1 MARGPFQGTFQQ
13 GIRPT
18 VVTAPDALVF
28 LNGES
33 DILGCPKCRRR
44 FDWNKYITTVQV
56 DLSVVSVPGSASF
69 SLSIPRHA
77 IDEFF
82 FDGNPLITP
91 MMEVEIYAKG
101 YFIIEGLP
109 QYYPI
114 FWGLITEVSDSY
126 SAGEHTVSVS
136 CSDILKWWELC
147 RMNVNPA
154 FTQAMGQTGRSLF
167 GNTFSGTNPYD
178 IIWSLAQQSFG
189 DIVVGSGS
197 LLSMYKETS
206 QKATFKNAMVDTMIY
221 WEDRFRNIRS
231 NLLLYGTRGNA
242 VRGDY
247 IAANVDPANENNIF
261 NPSKPEH
268 QPVSQLVR
276 QANGGDSAV
285 QMVFDPTDSG
295 VTAFRTQ
302 FMNAGQVNFWQ
313 SEYQTKLEIAN
324 SAKECIGFEF
334 FMDVTGD
341 IVFKPPFYNLD
352 ILSNKPV
359 SWIQDIDIIDWDLS
373 ESEAEVI
380 TQLQIQ
386 GAFGGNIDY
395 GFGEEMTPCTS
406 VTDYHLLRK
415 YGWRVE
421 TFNSEFMASPLHMFY
436 MGLDMLDRKNAERF
450 RGTINIPLRPELRL
464 GFPVYVASKDQIWYL
479 QGISH
484 NIAFGGRAQTTLTL
498 TAKRCKFI
506 APRGIGTIKASSGSG
521 STPTAKQLSS
531 TVTFE
536 ADVGEAAQ
544 LPPTNYPEKAG
555 DADPYAPLI
564 MRHPKTGRIVGY
576 PNVVMAYTRPFAV
589 PPDEMKKVL
598 GERPD
603 DRGRGA
609 PTTNDT
615 TIQEQNDLAKK
626 EIEDFANTLQ
636 VTKQDIIRQKHFNNR
651 YSYGLSTAGVYTYL
665 YDQSAVI
672 KELLLVPKSRVKF
685 PREEAN
691 TFQGETGMIRPVS
704 DERGFEVIGHYK
716 YGRGVSLRDGSLVLN
731 TTAENP
737 NATNSRADVRP
748 QVAISGELFETLTA
762 QSQGLVDF
770 TFGPK
775 GTNPAYAISTLAP
788 DGSDLQSAGIV
799 NPATGKP
806 EFVNTKDN
814 FVDVAPLGSP
824 EQVGAQPSVEASQMS
839 RALTLAEMNV
849 KEPIAATED
858 CGCLMSRADLSF
870 INVGYNVKVLSAK
883 QTQGSAAVS
892 QQQAAIE
899 AQQARIYAAVQAAGV
914 AAEAEAKKD
923 PISAD
928 ETPEQTQ
935 FRTQAAIDAAQEQ
948 VINQMATEQGV
959 DFDQVYQS
967 SLNGAETAEAS
978 EPVTEPDTPV
988 IEGPAMTRAEAV
1000 TKVET
1005 FLAGLYS
1012 ALDGPHQEYEKVL
1025 RGEYVSAPQVNPEE
1039 VRFGAGF
1046 NPQDVGGFAPPFSA
1060 PERGLGGGNL
1070 DAITSAATTAQQ
1082 NLEKA
1087 WSDFSDDLS
1096 ANAKRAELEA
1106 EKARLEQRIMDLQAE
1121 IRRRE
1126 KPGWTGA
1133 IVTTTGSS
1141 TDALKAEL
1149 AKAMQDLANVNQKLN
1164 TLNQEHPA

>member
-33 DILGCPKCRRR
+33 DVLGCPKCRRR

-56 DLSVVSVPGSASF
+56 DLSVISVPGSASF
-69 SLSIPRHA
+69 TMSIPRHA

-154 FTQAMGQTGRSLF
+154 FVQAMGQQGRSLF
-167 GNTFSGTNPYD
+167 GNVFSGTNPYD
-178 IIWSLAQQSFG
+178 VIWSLAQQSFG

-206 QKATFKNAMVDTMIY
+206 QKATFKNAMVETMIY

-247 IAANVDPANENNIF
+247 IAANVDPANENNIY
-261 NPSKPEH
+261 NPSKPER

-373 ESEAEVI
+373 ESEAEVV

-464 GFPVYVASKDQIWYL
+464 GFPVYVASKDQVWYL

-484 NIAFGGRAQTTLTL
+484 NIQFGGRAQTTLTL

-521 STPTAKQLSS
+521 ATPTAQQLSS

-544 LPPTNYPEKAG
+544 LPPTNYPEKPG

-589 PPDEMKKVL
+589 PPADMKKVL

-609 PTTNDT
+609 PTTNDD
-615 TIQEQNDLAKK
+615 TIKEQNELAKK
-626 EIEDFANTLQ
+626 EIEDFANTFQ
-636 VTKQDIIRQKHFNNR
+636 ITKEDLIRQKHFTNR

-672 KELLLVPKSRVKF
+672 KELLLIPKSRVKF
-685 PREEAN
+685 PKEDAN

-716 YGRGVSLRDGSLVLN
+716 YGRGVYLRDGSLV
-731 TTAENP
+731 TDPQNP
-737 NATNSRADVRP
+737 NAKNSRADVRP

-762 QSQGLVDF
+762 QSQGLTEF

-788 DGSDLQSAGIV
+788 DGSDLQTAGIV
-799 NPATGKP
+799 NPTTGKP

-814 FVDVAPLGSP
+814 FVSVAPLGSP
-824 EQVGAQPSVEASQMS
+824 EQAGVPVSVEASQMS
-839 RALTLAEMNV
+839 RALTLAEMSV

-870 INVGYNVKVLSAK
+870 INVGYNVKVLSTK
-883 QTQGSAAVS
+883 QPQGSAAVS

-899 AQQARIYAAVQAAGV
+899 AQQQRIYAAVQAAGT

-923 PISAD
+923 PISLS

-935 FRTQAAIDAAQEQ
+935 FRIQAAIDAAQEQ

-978 EPVTEPDTPV
+978 EPVTEPDSPV

-1025 RGEYVSAPQVNPEE
+1025 RGEYVSTPQVNPEE
-1039 VRFGAGF
+1039 VRFGEGF
-1046 NPQDVGGFAPPFSA
+1046 NPQQDLGGFSPPFS
-1060 PERGLGGGNL
+1060 PDRTTGGS
-1070 DAITSAATTAQQ
+1070 DAITARGQLPTA
-1082 NLEKA
+1082 NLEAA
-1087 WSDFSDDLS
+1087 WGAMSQDVTAESRR
-1096 ANAKRAELEA
+1096 NELES
-1106 EKARLEQRIMDLQAE
+1106 EKTRLEQSIASMQAE
-1121 IRRRE
+1121 VQRRE
-1126 KPGWTGA
+1126 KPSTKGGLVVGA
-1133 IVTTTGSS
+1133 S
-1141 TDALKAEL
+1141 TESLKSEL
-1149 AKAMQDLANVNQKLN
+1149 AKATQDLANVNQKLN
-1164 TLNQEHPA
+1164 VLNQEYPP

>member
-18 VVTAPDALVF
+18 VVTAPDALIF

-33 DILGCPKCRRR
+33 DILGCPRCRRR

-56 DLSVVSVPGSASF
+56 DLSVQSVPGSASF

-189 DIVVGSGS
+189 DIIVGSGS
-197 LLSMYKETS
+197 LLSEYREKN
-206 QKATFKNAMVDTMIY
+206 QKSTFKHAMADIMIY

-247 IAANVDPANENNIF
+247 IAANVSAANENNVF
-261 NPSKPEH
+261 NPQKPEH

-313 SEYQTKLEIAN
+313 AEYQTKLELAN
-324 SAKECIGFEF
+324 AAKECIGFEF
-334 FMDVTGD
+334 YMDVTGD

-352 ILSNKPV
+352 VLSNKPV
-359 SWIQDIDIIDWDLS
+359 SWIQDIDVIDWDLS
-373 ESEAEVI
+373 ESEAEVV

-386 GAFGGNIDY
+386 GAYGGNIDY

-436 MGLDMLDRKNAERF
+436 MGLDLLDKKNAQRF
-450 RGTINIPLRPELRL
+450 RGTVNIPLRPELRL
-464 GFPVYVASKDQIWYL
+464 GFPIYVASKDQIWYL

-484 NIAFGGRAQTTLTL
+484 NIQFGGRAQTTLTL
-498 TAKRCKFI
+498 TAKRSKFV
-506 APRGIGTIKASSGSG
+506 APRGIGTIKAVSGG
-521 STPTAKQLSS
+521 SAPTAKQLSS
-531 TVTFE
+531 TVNFE

-544 LPPTNYPEKAG
+544 LPSTNYPEKPG

-589 PPDEMKKVL
+589 PDNEMKKVL
-598 GERPD
+598 GERPE

-609 PTTNDT
+609 PTTT
-615 TIQEQNDLAKK
+615 EASQEEQNKGALAELNEFQQVYK
-626 EIEDFANTLQ
+626 ETQ
-636 VTKQDIIRQKHFNNR
+636 QDKIRKKHFTNR

-665 YDQSAVI
+665 YDQTAVI
-672 KELLLVPKSRVKF
+672 KEMLLVPKSRVKF
-685 PREEAN
+685 PREDVN

-716 YGRGVSLRDGSLVLN
+716 YGRGVSLRDGSLVTN
-731 TTAENP
+731 VENP
-737 NATNSRADVRP
+737 SAKNSKADVRP

-770 TFGPK
+770 KFGPT
-775 GTNPAYAISTLAP
+775 GSNPAYAISTLAP
-788 DGSDLQSAGIV
+788 DGSDLQTAGIV
-799 NPATGKP
+799 NPTTGKP
-806 EFVNTKDN
+806 EFVNTADN
-814 FVDVAPLGSP
+814 FVNVAPLGSP
-824 EQVGAQPSVEASQMS
+824 EQVGAPVSVEASQMS
-839 RALTLAEMNV
+839 RALTLAEMSV
-849 KEPIAATED
+849 LEAIAATDD
-858 CGCLMSRADLSF
+858 CGCLMGRADLSF

-883 QTQGSAAVS
+883 PAQGSPAVS

-899 AQQARIYAAVQAAGV
+899 AQQALFYAAVEGAGAV
-914 AAEAEAKKD
+914 AKSLAEKD

-928 ETPEQTQ
+928 ETPEQT
-935 FRTQAAIDAAQEQ
+935 RARIQAAVTAAQEAA
-948 VINQMATEQGV
+948 ITEIASAEGT

-967 SLNGAETAEAS
+967 TLNGAETAESS
-978 EPVTEPDTPV
+978 EPVTEPDSPV
-988 IEGPAMTRAEAV
+988 IEGPALTQAEAA
-1000 TKVET
+1000 TKVEN
-1005 FLAGLYS
+1005 FLAGLYA
-1012 ALDGPHQEYEKVL
+1012 ALDGPHQEYEKTL
-1025 RGEYVSAPQVNPEE
+1025 RGEYAPGPPVNPVEI
-1039 VRFGAGF
+1039 RFGAGF
-1046 NPQDVGGFAPPFSA
+1046 NPQDLGGFSPPFS
-1060 PERGLGGGNL
+1060 PNRTTGGS
-1070 DAITSAATTAQQ
+1070 DAITTRAQMPTA
-1082 NLEKA
+1082 NLESA
-1087 WSDFSDDLS
+1087 WGALS
-1096 ANAKRAELEA
+1096 NDVMAPNKRTEMEA
-1106 EKARLEQRIMDLQAE
+1106 EKARLELHVTALQAE
-1121 IRRRE
+1121 VQRR
-1126 KPGWTGA
+1126 
-1133 IVTTTGSS
+1133 S
-1141 TDALKAEL
+1141 TPSTSGGLVVSEADTSMKDLAAEL
-1149 AKAMQDLANVNQKLN
+1149 DKATQDLANVNQSLS
-1164 TLNQEHPA
+1164 TLNREYPP